1 MKIIDPFWFLLALA
15 VGIFF
20 TYIFESEYKTVIKY
34 PHPGKNITYKDY
46 DNMCYKYIPTENIIT
61 TKPIIMYSNVDI
73 SETTKIYP
81 TICATYLSMHD
92 NI

>member
-15 VGIFF
+15 IGIFF

-46 DNMCYKYIPTENIIT
+46 DNMCYKYIPTEVKCPSNSKNI
-61 TKPIIMYSNVDI
+61 N
-73 SETTKIYP
+73 EFKIQ
-81 TICATYLSMHD
+81 H
-92 NI
+92 